1 MKKQI
6 ITIALLISSLVS
18 FSNTEIKNNFTD
30 NNKKVTVEFKNV
42 KKGHSLTI
50 KDENGSELYSE
61 TVLEN
66 GNLSKIL
73 DVTSLDEGNYVIE
86 MDKDYEIVIKRFK
99 VSQNQVILLSDEEKV
114 IFKPVIRNEN
124 NIVMVSKI
132 EFDKEPTQIV
142 IYFENEVI
150 FSETVKNETLLNR
163 VYKLDS
169 EKKGSYN
176 VVVYNQDRKY
186 SNAFKI

>member
-30 NNKKVTVEFKNV
+30 KTKKVTVEFKNV

-50 KDENGSELYSE
+50 KDKNGSELYSE
-61 TVLEN
+61 TISEN

-86 MDKDYEIVIKRFK
+86 MDKDYEIVIKRFQ
-99 VSQNQVILLSDEEKV
+99 VSPNQVILLSDEEKI
-114 IFKPVIRNEN
+114 IFKPVIRNQE

-132 EFDKEPTQIV
+132 EFDAEPTQIA

-150 FSETVKNETLLNR
+150 FSETVKAETILNR

-169 EKKGSYN
+169 EKKGAYT

-186 SNAFKI
+186 RNSFKI

>member
-1 MKKQI
+1 MLLYNQHLIQI
-6 ITIALLISSLVS
+6 IRHTAV
-18 FSNTEIKNNFTD
+18 
-30 NNKKVTVEFKNV
+30 VE
-42 KKGHSLTI
+42 L
-50 KDENGSELYSE
+50 
-61 TVLEN
+61 
-66 GNLSKIL
+66 
-73 DVTSLDEGNYVIE
+73 
-86 MDKDYEIVIKRFK
+86 
-99 VSQNQVILLSDEEKV
+99 
-114 IFKPVIRNEN
+114 
-124 NIVMVSKI
+124 MVSKI

-142 IYFENEVI
+142 IYFANEVI

>member
-6 ITIALLISSLVS
+6 ITIALLISSLVG
-18 FSNTEIKNNFTD
+18 FSNTEI
-30 NNKKVTVEFKNV
+30 NKKVTVEFKNV

-50 KDENGSELYSE
+50 KDENGTELYSE
-61 TVLEN
+61 TMVEN

-86 MDKDYEIVIKRFK
+86 MDKDYEIVIKKFQ
-99 VSQNQVILLSDEEKV
+99 VSPNQVILLSDEEKV
-114 IFKPVIRNEN
+114 VFKPVFRNQD

-132 EFDKEPTQIV
+132 EFDQEPTQIV

-163 VYKLDS
+163 VYKLDA
-169 EKKGSYN
+169 EKKGSYK
-176 VVVYNQDRKY
+176 VFVYSQDRKY
-186 SNAFKI
+186 SNTFKI

>member
-6 ITIALLISSLVS
+6 ITIALLISSLIS
-18 FSNTEIKNNFTD
+18 FSSTTLKNNFT
-30 NNKKVTVEFKNV
+30 NNTKKVTVEFKNV

-50 KDENGSELYSE
+50 KDENGSALYSE
-61 TVLEN
+61 TVSEN
-66 GNLSKIL
+66 GDLSKIL

-86 MDKDYEIVIKRFK
+86 MDKDYEIVIKSFQ
-99 VSQNQVILLSDEEKV
+99 VSANQVILLSEEEKI
-114 IFKPVIRNEN
+114 IFKPVIRNEE
-124 NIVMVSKI
+124 NILMISKI

-163 VYKLDS
+163 VYKLDF

-176 VVVYNQDRKY
+176 VIVYNQNRKY
-186 SNAFKI
+186 NNTFKI